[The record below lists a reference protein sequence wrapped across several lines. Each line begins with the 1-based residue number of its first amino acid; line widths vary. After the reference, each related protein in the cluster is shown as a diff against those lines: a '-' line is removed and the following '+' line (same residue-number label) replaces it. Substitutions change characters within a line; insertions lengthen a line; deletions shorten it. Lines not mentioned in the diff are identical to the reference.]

1 MEWQNR
7 FGHERTAGI
16 RETSILTTRIPSRR
30 DFAGASSTR
39 KAKSFPLPHIGGRSA
54 FQRQDPL
61 GYPDPVRSA
70 RTQQHLHLGGLP
82 LPSRGLA
89 QSLQHFGG
97 RSVFQRQDLLG
108 YPDPVRSRVVG
119 DSKKRFKGR
128 LAVDIVYKPFDATV
142 PTMNKEWREAAL
154 SARLNVEMAMSRGS
168 RFWQLEHAAWSVVM
182 QPMNLLWTCWPL
194 PTYDTALP

>member
-61 GYPDPVRSA
+61 GYPDPVRS
-70 RTQQHLHLGGLP
+70 
-82 LPSRGLA
+82 
-89 QSLQHFGG
+89 
-97 RSVFQRQDLLG
+97 
-108 YPDPVRSRVVG
+108 RVVG

-128 LAVDIVYKPFDATV
+128 LAVDIVCKPFDATV

-154 SARLNVEMAMSRGS
+154 SARLDVEMAMSRGS